1 MNFINIH
8 YPNITQDIRDKC
20 IKEFTDT
27 IKNIND
33 EKMLKETLE
42 KFEKQENIQH
52 MIFTYI
58 NESKTKGTS
67 KTQGTSKIH
76 DELELQKTLRE
87 EEERKKT
94 QEERNVDSLI
104 RQYYEQKALKGVTI
118 EFFLK
123 QTEKECI
130 EKYKSLSK
138 DQFNEKMKEMDNY
151 FQIFKTKIAENEMFP
166 GTSSE
171 IEIPKIDKTK
181 LSRFYLTLLSADKYR
196 EKRTEEMKKR
206 KRFMKAKN
214 ASTDEIDTAGLMTEN
229 QIERFSIIKEEELI
243 RKK

>member
-1 MNFINIH
+1 MQSKTGLNKKQSIKRTNFINFINTH
-8 YPNITQDIRDKC
+8 YPNITPVIHDKC
-20 IKEFTDT
+20 IKEFTE

-33 EKMLKETLE
+33 EEILKETLLE
-42 KFEKQENIQH
+42 FEKQENMQH

-94 QEERNVDSLI
+94 QEERIVDILLG
-104 RQYYEQKALKGVTI
+104 QYYEQNALKGVTI
-118 EFFLK
+118 ENFLK

-138 DQFNEKMKEMDNY
+138 YQFNEKMKEMEDC
-151 FQIFKTKIAENEMFP
+151 FKIFK
-166 GTSSE
+166 
-171 IEIPKIDKTK
+171 
-181 LSRFYLTLLSADKYR
+181 
-196 EKRTEEMKKR
+196 
-206 KRFMKAKN
+206 
-214 ASTDEIDTAGLMTEN
+214 
-229 QIERFSIIKEEELI
+229 
-243 RKK
+243 